1 MSSTTTLRG
10 GFGPAAGPAP
20 GGADTALIA
29 ADGRHLAATWHEPP
43 AGPARAVAVVSS
55 AAGVP
60 RGYYRAFAGWLAA
73 RGAAVLTYDYRG
85 IGGSRRG
92 PLRAETANMADWA
105 VLDMSAALSAAEA
118 RRGTLGLPLLLVGH
132 SFGGGGIGLA
142 SGVERADAILAVASQ
157 LGESRLFPGPYRWLA
172 AGFLRG
178 WIPAVVAVA
187 GHLPGPALGPGAMA
201 LPPGVARQWS
211 RWSGTRGWAYGD
223 PTLRRHRSASA
234 VVAPVHLWNVSDD
247 LTYAPPRAVDA
258 LAAQFRNAP
267 VQRHTA
273 TPADAGLRRLGHF
286 GAFRREAGV
295 RLWSRL
301 MAPLEQA
308 SPALARALAS
318 PTAPPPAS

>member
-1 MSSTTTLRG
+1 MTTTTTLRG
-10 GFGPAAGPAP
+10 SFGRSAGPAP
-20 GGADTALIA
+20 GGADSALVA

-43 AGPARAVAVVSS
+43 AGPARAVVVVSS

-73 RGAAVLTYDYRG
+73 R

-92 PLRAETANMADWA
+92 ALRDETATMADWA
-105 VLDMSAALSAAEA
+105 VLDMSAALAAAEA

-142 SGVERADAILAVASQ
+142 AGVERADAILTVAAQ

-178 WIPAVVAVA
+178 WVPAVVALA

-201 LPPGVARQWS
+201 LPAGVARQWS
-211 RWSGTRGWAYGD
+211 RWSGTPGWAYGD
-223 PTLRRHRSASA
+223 PALQRHRSASA
-234 VVAPVHLWNVSDD
+234 VAAPVHLWNVSDD

-286 GAFRREAGV
+286 GAFRREAGT
-295 RLWSRL
+295 RLWPRL
-301 MAPLEQA
+301 LAPLEEA
-308 SPALARALAS
+308 SPRLARALSA
-318 PTAPPPAS
+318 

>member
-1 MSSTTTLRG
+1 MNRTTTLRG
-10 GFGPAAGPAP
+10 SFTRAAAPAP

-73 RGAAVLTYDYRG
+73 RGCAVLTYDYRG

-92 PLRAETANMADWA
+92 ALRDETATMADWA
-105 VLDMSAALSAAEA
+105 VLDMSAALAAAEA
-118 RRGTLGLPLLLVGH
+118 RRGTKGLPLLLVGH

-142 SGVERADAILAVASQ
+142 AGVERADAILTVASQ
-157 LGESRLFPGPYRWLA
+157 LGESRLFPGPYRLLA

-178 WIPAVVAVA
+178 WVPAVVALA

-201 LPPGVARQWS
+201 LPRGVALQWS
-211 RWSGTRGWAYGD
+211 RWSGTPGWAYGD
-223 PTLRRHRSASA
+223 PALQRHRRASA
-234 VVAPVHLWNVSDD
+234 VAAPVHLWNVSDD

-258 LAAQFRNAP
+258 LAAVFRNAP
-267 VQRHTA
+267 VQRHTV

-286 GAFRREAGV
+286 GAFRRDAGV
-295 RLWSRL
+295 RLWPRL
-301 MAPLEQA
+301 LAPLGQA
-308 SPALARALAS
+308 SPLLARALR
-318 PTAPPPAS
+318 P

>member
-43 AGPARAVAVVSS
+43 TGPARAVAVVSS

-92 PLRAETANMADWA
+92 PLREETATMADWA

-118 RRGTLGLPLLLVGH
+118 RRGTLELPLLLVGH

-142 SGVERADAILAVASQ
+142 SGVQRADAILTVASQ

-178 WIPAVVAVA
+178 WVPAVVALA

-234 VVAPVHLWNVSDD
+234 VAAPVHLWNVSDD

-286 GAFRREAGV
+286 GAFRREAGM
-295 RLWSRL
+295 RLWPRL
-301 MAPLEQA
+301 LAPLEQA
-308 SPALARALAS
+308 SPALARALAN
-318 PTAPPPAS
+318 PPAS